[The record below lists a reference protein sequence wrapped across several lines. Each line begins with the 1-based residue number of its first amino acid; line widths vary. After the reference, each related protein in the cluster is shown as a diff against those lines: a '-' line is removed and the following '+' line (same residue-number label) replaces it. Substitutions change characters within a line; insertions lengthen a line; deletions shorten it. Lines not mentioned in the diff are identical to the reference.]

1 MPDAKS
7 YIGSQNDGG
16 GDPHQGYA
24 PYDFESIMHY
34 PIRGTA
40 DTIPSTKQVL
50 WAAEQK
56 LSAGD
61 IRQLNDMYQCK
72 TQTGGTG
79 GLTKP
84 TPASTPACS
93 WKTPTTND
101 MLQCVDG
108 STCSGGLAV
117 GPAVR
122 SAQPMHQLCAIRK
135 LVVVGWLK
143 VCLAIGIVAL
153 AIAPTMVV
161 SALAEHVFVYM
172 PIIRNI

>member
-1 MPDAKS
+1 MPRATLDLRTTVVVTPTRDMRPTTLRVS
-7 YIGSQNDGG
+7 C
-16 GDPHQGYA
+16 
-24 PYDFESIMHY
+24 
-34 PIRGTA
+34 
-40 DTIPSTKQVL
+40 TIQSGERRTRYLLLKQVL

-61 IRQLNDMYQCK
+61 IRQLNDMHQCK